1 MKLPAML
8 LSSALLL
15 GSWAAA
21 QTDPFLRAAPAQVK
35 PTVRGNAAAAP
46 ASATPSFAT
55 PSAATQPLVAQA
67 KETTFGS
74 PRISG
79 TAEATKL
86 VFDLPKGMTYTLVP
100 TFGGLRIDVGGVR
113 VAPASS
119 LRLAEN
125 LTEYRANNG
134 QIIIGH
140 ALSPV
145 AERRLAGDRSDH
157 RERQP
162 GADRRTRL
170 ATARRRRQRGRAGA
184 CRGARRP
191 ACPGELAG
199 PGARDRHGGEQ
210 RPHQPPP
217 PATASSSSPPPR
229 RRPWPRCPAP
239 TPPAPARWWAAFPAR

>member
-35 PTVRGNAAAAP
+35 PTVRGSAAAP
-46 ASATPSFAT
+46 PSAAPSFAT
-55 PSAATQPLVAQA
+55 PSAATQPLAQA

-134 QIIIGH
+134 QIIMGTPFPLSLSDGWRATEATIANGNRVLIVELGSQLRGGAGNVGGRVLAAAPADPRAQASLQAPVPVTDTAASS
-140 ALSPV
+140 ALTSH
-145 AERRLAGDRSDH
+145 L
-157 RERQP
+157 
-162 GADRRTRL
+162 
-170 ATARRRRQRGRAGA
+170 
-184 CRGARRP
+184 
-191 ACPGELAG
+191 
-199 PGARDRHGGEQ
+199 
-210 RPHQPPP
+210 P

-239 TPPAPARWWAAFPAR
+239 IPPAPARWWAACPAR